1 MTEVTFNNSI
11 MTQFHSYRSQWRK
24 LELAIRF
31 IQKSKQSANEG
42 NRKEKTQ
49 IVLSKRQNNDLPSKE
64 EAGPP
69 PKKRIKFEM
78 KIEPKDISESTARL
92 YPGVELKEKS
102 SSVLLFNVQ
111 CLNSWI

>member
-1 MTEVTFNNSI
+1 

-42 NRKEKTQ
+42 NTKEKTK

-102 SSVLLFNVQ
+102 IIICFIIQCSMLKLTLLD
-111 CLNSWI
+111 IK